1 MNFEDRVKAIADF
14 GFTERQAR
22 FLVTVML
29 HAGVCVPRQYAKFA
43 GTAYGHNVT
52 KFFDKLIERGYATAS
67 DCLHNRAALYHVHHQ
82 ALYRA
87 VGQPQSRYRRPVS
100 ARQAIDRLRLL
111 DGVISN
117 PELIWLAAEEDKIA
131 FFNLMAPSLPP
142 ERLPH
147 IAVGKPSSGRLRLFP
162 EGLPIGVES
171 NGRLV
176 FLYLVTTPF
185 DADLG
190 AFLQRHVEL
199 LRALSGWT
207 LQLIFLRRAAG
218 MISAFENAAREELT
232 GRFSPDTTAELK
244 WYCEERRST
253 SDLRARC
260 QSDGR
265 FWQAHRA
272 FATPRCQ
279 MLYGRWLTDG
289 DTVFE
294 LIFSRAIADALA
306 RGTARIES
314 HVLLCSYDHLSPL
327 VSLVRSTAKGVEE
340 RDTPSAQPQPPSP
353 PSLTVAEELSRDW
366 CASWPLANDPAAQ
379 GSCSLCRAPDG
390 AALSAAPDS
399 GSGCDGRGT
408 VA

>member
-1 MNFEDRVKAIADF
+1 MNFDERVQAVGKF
-14 GFTERQAR
+14 GFTDRQAR

-29 HAGVCVPRQYAKFA
+29 HAGVCVPRQYARFS

-87 VGQPQSRYRRPVS
+87 IGQPQSRYRRPVS
-100 ARQAIDRLRLL
+100 ARQAIDRVRLL

-117 PELIWLAAEEDKIA
+117 PEVIWLATEEEKIA
-131 FFNLMAPSLPP
+131 LVNLMAPSLPP

-147 IAVGKPSSGRLRLFP
+147 MTVGKPSSGRLRLFP
-162 EGLPIGVES
+162 ESLPIGVES
-171 NGRLV
+171 NGRV
-176 FLYLVTTPF
+176 AFLYVVTGPF
-185 DADLG
+185 DADLRR
-190 AFLQRHVEL
+190 FLQRHAEL
-199 LRALSGWT
+199 LHALPGWT
-207 LQLIFLRRAAG
+207 LQLLVLRRAAG
-218 MISAFENAAREELT
+218 VMSAFESAAREELT
-232 GRFSPDTTAELK
+232 GRFSPDTITELK
-244 WYCEERRST
+244 WYCRERRET

-260 QSDGR
+260 HADER
-265 FWQAHRA
+265 FWRAHRA

-279 MLYGRWLTDG
+279 MLYRRWLTDG

-294 LIFSRAIADALA
+294 LVSSPAIADALA

-314 HVLLCSYDHLSPL
+314 HVLLCSYEHLLPL
-327 VSLVRSTAKGVEE
+327 VSLVRSSSKGVEE
-340 RDTPSAQPQPPSP
+340 GDTPSARPQPPSSRP
-353 PSLTVAEELSRDW
+353 LTVAEELARDW
-366 CASWPLANDPAAQ
+366 YRLVAARKC
-379 GSCSLCRAPDG
+379 SCGARTCSVCRATDG
-390 AALSAAPDS
+390 AAFSAAPDS